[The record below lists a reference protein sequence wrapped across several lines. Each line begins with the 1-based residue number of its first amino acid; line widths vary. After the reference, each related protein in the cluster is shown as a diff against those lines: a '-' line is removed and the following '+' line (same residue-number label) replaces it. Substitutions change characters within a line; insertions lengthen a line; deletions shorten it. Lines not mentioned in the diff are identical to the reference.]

1 MEKTGPHAA
10 KRMKA
15 ILANWLLAAV
25 VLFGLAGGVRV
36 WGAEPAQ
43 TSFLDG
49 WRLRLGPSYRQI
61 DGISVDSAPSY
72 VLQQALRANGTGG
85 TVTGQLGPESQSANR
100 AYDDGFV
107 NQDAG
112 TPHDGDTWFWGYA
125 HSSQY
130 SGATSGA
137 ETLSF
142 TAAGLIGDTAVT
154 NRSLSEDADEG
165 GYGLLFSA
173 DRPLTQVGPFDL
185 VAGFDLSLNQMGA
198 SAGWQAYREDVY
210 TATDVYDVSDIA
222 PPSSTTP
229 PFTAP
234 YAGTLAGPGPVISNT
249 PDVARNLALE
259 YTARNRVD
267 LDMDMQ
273 LVALAA
279 CIGLEKELG
288 QFRIAGR
295 VGLSLT
301 WSRTSTER
309 DETWFRQMPSGL
321 RQGIGRWSD
330 HSMDNDLIPGALAEL
345 RAEYQL
351 SERWFLGASGR
362 WDEPFSDVDVQVGP
376 NEVTAELKGLSASV
390 FVGYS
395 F

>member
-1 MEKTGPHAA
+1 MGNTGPHAA
-10 KRMKA
+10 RRMKA
-15 ILANWLLAAV
+15 IPISWLLAVTA
-25 VLFGLAGGVRV
+25 LFGLAGGLRV

-43 TSFLDG
+43 ASFFDG

-61 DGISVDSAPSY
+61 DGITVDNAPSY
-72 VLQQALRANGTGG
+72 VQQQGLHANGTGS
-85 TVTGQLGPESQSANR
+85 TVTGQVGPESLPASR

-107 NQDAG
+107 NPDAG

-125 HSSQY
+125 HASQY
-130 SGATSGA
+130 SGGVSGA
-137 ETLSF
+137 ATLSF
-142 TAAGLIGDTAVT
+142 SAAGLIGDAAIT

-173 DRPLTQVGPFDL
+173 DRPLTQVGSFDL
-185 VAGFDLSLNQMGA
+185 VAGFDLSLNQIGA
-198 SAGWQAYREDVY
+198 SAGWQAYHEDVY
-210 TATDVYDVSDIA
+210 TVTDLYDVSDIA

-249 PDVARNLALE
+249 PDLARNLALE
-259 YTARNRVD
+259 YTARNRID

-273 LVALAA
+273 LLALAA
-279 CIGLEKELG
+279 CVGLEKGLG

-301 WSRTSTER
+301 WSRSSTER
-309 DETWFRQMPSGL
+309 DESWFRQMPSGS
-321 RQGIGRWSD
+321 RQTMGRWSD
-330 HSMDNDLIPGALAEL
+330 HSTDNDLIPGALAEL